1 MSDSTSDL
9 LEEICTERES
19 VDSPTLEQIVILAVE
34 IAREGREGR
43 KIGTIFTVGDSEA
56 VLEHSRPMILD
67 PLQGHASADTSIKS
81 ANVRETLKELAQLD
95 GAFVIDNRGTA
106 LSAARY
112 LDADTAGIDMPLG
125 LGSRHMAGAA
135 ITKHTGCVSVV
146 VSTSAIVR
154 LFDNG
159 ELVAEVIPEL
169 WILNRYSS
177 HIDAPLLTRSDE
189 QMTVLSLME

>member
-19 VDSPTLEQIVILAVE
+19 VDSSTLEQIVILAVE

-67 PLQGHASADTSIKS
+67 PLKGHASADTSIKS

-189 QMTVLSLME
+189 QMTVLSRME

>member
-1 MSDSTSDL
+1 
-9 LEEICTERES
+9 
-19 VDSPTLEQIVILAVE
+19 
-34 IAREGREGR
+34 
-43 KIGTIFTVGDSEA
+43 
-56 VLEHSRPMILD
+56 
-67 PLQGHASADTSIKS
+67 
-81 ANVRETLKELAQLD
+81 
-95 GAFVIDNRGTA
+95 
-106 LSAARY
+106 
-112 LDADTAGIDMPLG
+112 
-125 LGSRHMAGAA
+125 MAGAA

-189 QMTVLSLME
+189 QMTVLSRME